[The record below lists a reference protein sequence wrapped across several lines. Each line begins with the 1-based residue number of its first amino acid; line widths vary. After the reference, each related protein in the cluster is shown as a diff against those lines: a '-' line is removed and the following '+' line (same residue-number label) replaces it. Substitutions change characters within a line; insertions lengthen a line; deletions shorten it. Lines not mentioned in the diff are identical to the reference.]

1 MVLQASSEASLP
13 RVRLVTHEGRVVVLI
28 DASQMEVEDARKVF
42 LEERALVASQPKG
55 SALTLTDVSGTPLE
69 DSLVTTV
76 RETVA
81 ANAPYVKA
89 GAVVGVTGLK
99 KMALNTINLLTS
111 RNLRAFSTR
120 EQALAWLAQQG

>member
-1 MVLQASSEASLP
+1 MP